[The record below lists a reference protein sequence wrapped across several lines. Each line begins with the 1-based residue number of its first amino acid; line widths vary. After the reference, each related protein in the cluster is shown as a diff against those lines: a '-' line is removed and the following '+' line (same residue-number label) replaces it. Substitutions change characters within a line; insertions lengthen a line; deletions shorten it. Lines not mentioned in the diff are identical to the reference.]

1 MGLDGS
7 KASPEAGDGLTH
19 RELDLRGMVCPGPTG
34 DTLQA
39 LKELRPG
46 SRLTVILDYLPA
58 RQTLPRLLDERGH
71 RWWITDDD
79 GTTFYMEIE
88 KGVDRWPIEG
98 L

>member
-1 MGLDGS
+1 MGLDGLQ
-7 KASPEAGDGLTH
+7 APLEAEDGLSH

-39 LKELRPG
+39 LKELGPG
-46 SRLTVILDYLPA
+46 ARLTVVLDYLPA

-71 RWWITDDD
+71 RWCITDDD

-88 KGVDRWPIEG
+88 KGEDR
-98 L
+98 